1 MSNSLTGGPMPST
14 LNELSSSSN
23 DENNEGI
30 PFSQIPSGSE
40 NLYVLKSKIVPPVC
54 PRCPDIDMKKIK
66 AELEKQNV
74 LHVLHVPVVQTNH
87 LHAKR
92 YLIINI

>member
-40 NLYVLKSKIVPPVC
+40 NLYVLKSEDSEIPENC
-54 PRCPDIDMKKIK
+54 
-66 AELEKQNV
+66 A
-74 LHVLHVPVVQTNH
+74 
-87 LHAKR
+87 
-92 YLIINI
+92 